1 MHRLDGRRNLYN
13 VRPQCALLDPLLLRL
28 VTQVVARMMAA
39 IVDRLLV
46 RWNRKGLGLH
56 VCFIQR
62 FRVRV
67 IGIGDNEGW
76 KQNPSIS
83 LDTSTKTN
91 SQLSL
96 KERVVK
102 ASRTHT
108 MLGW

>member
-1 MHRLDGRRNLYN
+1 MHRLDGRCDLHN

-46 RWNRKGLGLH
+46 SWNGEGLGLH

-67 IGIGDNEGW
+67 VGIGNHEG
-76 KQNPSIS
+76 
-83 LDTSTKTN
+83 
-91 SQLSL
+91 
-96 KERVVK
+96 
-102 ASRTHT
+102 
-108 MLGW
+108 